1 MIIQIIDEL
10 DCNQCDIL
18 LTKLIQ
24 DEKQYDDTIS
34 DNFVVKNYFKNI
46 IKLKDSI
53 LLGYK
58 KDNKIVGYLYLK
70 PIENHYLID
79 GLYVEKEY
87 RNQSIATNLIKE
99 AEKILKQKGIKY
111 VNINVLNNN
120 KLAKDIYESLEF
132 KAFKIEL
139 RKEL

>member
-46 IKLKDSI
+46 VKLKDNI

-87 RNQSIATNLIKE
+87 RNQSIATSLIKE

-111 VNINVLNNN
+111 VDINVLNNN

>member
-34 DNFVVKNYFKNI
+34 NNFVVKNYFKNI
-46 IKLKDSI
+46 VKLKDNI

-79 GLYVEKEY
+79 GLYVAKEY
-87 RNQSIATNLIKE
+87 RTLSFATSLIK
-99 AEKILKQKGIKY
+99 
-111 VNINVLNNN
+111 
-120 KLAKDIYESLEF
+120 
-132 KAFKIEL
+132 
-139 RKEL
+139 

>member
-24 DEKQYDDTIS
+24 DEKQYDDAIS

-46 IKLKDSI
+46 VKLKDNI

>member
-46 IKLKDSI
+46 VKLKDNI

-87 RNQSIATNLIKE
+87 RNQSIATSLIKE

-111 VNINVLNNN
+111 VDINVLNNN

-132 KAFKIEL
+132 KVFKI
-139 RKEL
+139 

>member
-34 DNFVVKNYFKNI
+34 NNFVVKNYFKNI
-46 IKLKDSI
+46 VKLKDNI

-70 PIENHYLID
+70 PIENHYIID

-87 RNQSIATNLIKE
+87 RNQSIATSLIKE

-111 VNINVLNNN
+111 VDINVLNNN

-132 KAFKIEL
+132 KVFKIEL

>member
-1 MIIQIIDEL
+1 MIIQVIDEL

-34 DNFVVKNYFKNI
+34 NNFVVKNYFKNI
-46 IKLKDSI
+46 VKLKDNI

-87 RNQSIATNLIKE
+87 RNQSIATSLIKE

-132 KAFKIEL
+132 KVFKIEL

>member
-46 IKLKDSI
+46 VKLKDNV

-87 RNQSIATNLIKE
+87 RNQSIATSLIKE

-111 VNINVLNNN
+111 VDINVLNNN

-132 KAFKIEL
+132 KVFKIEL

>member
-1 MIIQIIDEL
+1 MIIQVIDEL

-34 DNFVVKNYFKNI
+34 NNFVVKNYFKNI
-46 IKLKDSI
+46 VKLKDNI

-132 KAFKIEL
+132 KTFKIEL

>member
-34 DNFVVKNYFKNI
+34 NNFVVKNYFKNI
-46 IKLKDSI
+46 VKLKDNI

-87 RNQSIATNLIKE
+87 RNQSIATSLIKE

-111 VNINVLNNN
+111 VDINVLNNN

-132 KAFKIEL
+132 KVFKIEL